1 MSKKYRIG
9 FIGAGNMGSAMIGGI
24 ISHGVCD
31 KEQIIASSAS
41 EADIARA
48 KSEFGIEAVFD
59 NSAVAGQSDIVILA
73 VKPYQLD
80 EVLPQVRDAIDAET
94 IVVSIAAGKTIS
106 SIESALMS
114 VDVVGKLRVFR
125 AMPNTPALVGE
136 AMTGLAPGTNV
147 TEADYDIVLQI
158 FNSFGRAE
166 IITEEEIEIIT
177 GLSGSSPAYVYM
189 MIEAMA
195 DCAVEQ
201 GFNRQKAYLFASQ
214 AVLGSAKMVRDTGR
228 HPGELKD
235 AVTSPG
241 GTTIAGVRALEEGG
255 FRSTVADSIRAAIER
270 CREM

>member
-9 FIGAGNMGSAMIGGI
+9 FIGAGNMGSAMIGGV
-24 ISHGVCD
+24 ISRGVCD
-31 KEQIIASSAS
+31 KSRVIASSVNPDDLNRVSGAYGISTTSNNS
-41 EADIARA
+41 ELAAE
-48 KSEFGIEAVFD
+48 SE
-59 NSAVAGQSDIVILA
+59 IVILA

-80 EVLPQVRDAIDAET
+80 DVLADIRDAIDEET
-94 IVVSIAAGKTIS
+94 IVVSIAAGRNIS

-114 VDVVGKLRVFR
+114 VKVVGKLRVFR

-136 AMTGLAPGTNV
+136 GMTGIAPGTNV
-147 TEADYDIVLQI
+147 NEDDYDIVLEV
-158 FNSFGRAE
+158 FNSFGKAQ
-166 IITEEEIEIIT
+166 IISEEDIEIIT

-195 DCAVEQ
+195 DAAVEQ
-201 GFNRQKAYLFASQ
+201 GFARDKAYLFASQ

-241 GTTIAGVRALEEGG
+241 GTTIAGVRALEEGA
-255 FRSTVADSIRAAIER
+255 FRATVADAVRAAVER

>member
-9 FIGAGNMGSAMIGGI
+9 FIGAGNMGSAMIGGVV
-24 ISHGVCD
+24 SKGVCEKD
-31 KEQIIASSAS
+31 RIIASSVNPADLERVSSEYGISTTSDNKELAS
-41 EADIARA
+41 D
-48 KSEFGIEAVFD
+48 SEMI
-59 NSAVAGQSDIVILA
+59 ILA

-177 GLSGSSPAYVYM
+177 GLSGCFKLYPPA
-189 MIEAMA
+189 EKS
-195 DCAVEQ
+195 C
-201 GFNRQKAYLFASQ
+201 G
-214 AVLGSAKMVRDTGR
+214 
-228 HPGELKD
+228 
-235 AVTSPG
+235 
-241 GTTIAGVRALEEGG
+241 
-255 FRSTVADSIRAAIER
+255 
-270 CREM
+270 